1 MLKVLGCSTFILVA
15 VVACSR
21 NNDWTQLATPDGY
34 ATYEIKQE
42 SVSYEKNSKGEKTVV
57 VVVQRHVKMPQE
69 TEMFKLHVTY
79 ADCKAGHGM
88 LNVFDMYGNDKAVSA
103 FAKGVNTDS
112 GALARAACA
121 AAGVH
126 E

>member
-1 MLKVLGCSTFILVA
+1 MFKVLGCLIVTLVT

-21 NNDWTQLATPDGY
+21 NNDWTQLPTPDGY
-34 ATYEIKQE
+34 ATYEIQQN
-42 SVSYEKNSKGEKTVV
+42 SISYVNNSKGEKAVV
-57 VVVQRHVKMPQE
+57 VVVKRHVKMPQE

-88 LNVFDMYGNDKAVSA
+88 LDVFDMYGNDKAVSA
-103 FAKGVNTDS
+103 FAKGVKTDS

-121 AAGVH
+121 EADVQ

>member
-1 MLKVLGCSTFILVA
+1 MFKVLGCSMFILVA
-15 VVACSR
+15 VVGCGR
-21 NNDWTQLATPDGY
+21 NNGWTQLRTPDGY
-34 ATYEIKQE
+34 ATYEIKRD
-42 SVSYEKNSKGEKTVV
+42 SVSYEKNSKGEKTVI
-57 VVVQRHVKMPQE
+57 VVVQRHVKVPQE

-79 ADCKAGHGM
+79 ADCKAGHGL